1 MQTRLKI
8 RLMNPHH
15 QRIKGFTVLE
25 LIVAV
30 AVTAVLT
37 GMLLLISTQVL
48 ETQSSTNA
56 ELERNQVAHF
66 VLDQIQE
73 DLQCALFRNDGN
85 VWMALSILNE
95 SGNSG
100 SWVEASKTS
109 FAKSPLNSLRIK
121 DSDWPTGA
129 LQDSEID
136 SLGQGP
142 FHKSRFGVAG
152 TWLRF
157 FTQSPELDP
166 QANGN
171 GSARAVA
178 YQIIRYGI
186 TGSTTSRKRYHLF
199 RSDVSAKN
207 TFEAGYNL
215 HPDNES
221 GYGINASNI
230 SVDLN
235 SPNTPR
241 VPSTIINPII
251 EDGTDYP
258 ATSFSLATNI
268 IDFGIRAYRLE
279 KNSFGTGNL
288 VQLFPPIKLDSPGN
302 LLSEEFYATS
312 HKLYQEEINDPT
324 FYQFPDVVDVMV
336 RVLSEEGARILENYE
351 NGSFPNI
358 EEVDWWSIAEE
369 HSKVYFRRIKIYG
382 SGI

>member
-8 RLMNPHH
+8 RLLNPHH
-15 QRIKGFTVLE
+15 QRIRGFTVLE

-100 SWVEASKTS
+100 SWEEVSKTS
-109 FAKSPLNSLRIK
+109 FAKSPLNSFRII

-129 LQDSEID
+129 VQDSEID

-215 HPDNES
+215 HPDNEN
-221 GYGINASNI
+221 GYGINASNT

-235 SPNTPR
+235 FPNTPR

-258 ATSFSLATNI
+258 STSFSLATNI
-268 IDFGIRAYRLE
+268 IDFGIRAYHLE

-288 VQLFPPIKLDSPGN
+288 VQLFPPIKLDGPSN
-302 LLSEEFYATS
+302 LLSEEFFATS
-312 HKLYQEEINDPT
+312 HKPYQKIMDPT

-351 NGSFPNI
+351 NGSFPNT

-382 SGI
+382 SGL